1 MLVSLNKII
10 HHSKFIYLFP
20 LFVILFIFLTNS
32 PSLNYIFSNEL
43 NRYGWDTLLYKS
55 KHLFSNLNH
64 VGPESHNA
72 KTVFRLTV
80 PLIVKAFNLSY
91 SSLVLLQFILYYFFI
106 IYLFKYLK
114 RQFDSTVLSFLLV
127 IGISTT
133 YFGKALITDFRWFDG
148 WAYLFFLISIY
159 TRNYFVL
166 FFSIFFGLFTD
177 ERFVFSL
184 LVLFLMH
191 NENFDYVKFKFSKF
205 YSKKSMFVL
214 LALFIYLFSRISLHL
229 FLGMEMPTEAI
240 GSAFTDNVQNRLLGL
255 GIFTFFEGYWLIVIY
270 FIWYYM
276 FSKANLLSVFF
287 ILLLMLGI
295 ISVFLVY
302 DITRSGAYL
311 MPFIFLF
318 LKCLQLKMN
327 DQIYKQLV
335 LMSTIVSVLY
345 PATFVLNGIGMN
357 NFILNDY
364 LYVVVN
370 RLGDYFSH

>member
-55 KHLFSNLNH
+55 KHLFSNINH

-80 PLIVKAFNLSY
+80 PIVVRIFNLSY
-91 SSLVLLQFILYYFFI
+91 SGLVYFQFFLC
-106 IYLFKYLK
+106 YLFLLYFTKYFK
-114 RQFDSTVLSFLLV
+114 RQFSSTYLPFILVL
-127 IGISTT
+127 GISTT

-148 WAYLFFLISIY
+148 WAFLCFLISIY

-166 FFSIFFGLFTD
+166 FISIYFGLFTD
-177 ERFVFSL
+177 ERFIFCIP
-184 LVLFLMH
+184 VLYVLQSD
-191 NENFDYVKFKFSKF
+191 NFDFIQFQFSKIF
-205 YSKKSMFVL
+205 SKKSVIVFIAFVFYL
-214 LALFIYLFSRISLHL
+214 ISRFALKIHFD
-229 FLGMEMPTEAI
+229 MEMPTEAI
-240 GSAFTDNVQNRLLGL
+240 GSAFKDNVHHRLIGL
-255 GIFTFFEGYWLIVIY
+255 GIFTFFEGYWLIVVYFFWIY
-270 FIWYYM
+270 FIKKY
-276 FSKANLLSVFF
+276 NLLTYAFVF
-287 ILLLMLGI
+287 LLFVGI

-311 MPFIFLF
+311 MPFVILF
-318 LKCLQLKMN
+318 LKCLHSQMN
-327 DQIYKQLV
+327 PQIYKQLV
-335 LMSTIVSVLY
+335 VMSTIIAILY

-364 LYVVVN
+364 LYVLVN
-370 RLGDYFSH
+370 RLEDFISR